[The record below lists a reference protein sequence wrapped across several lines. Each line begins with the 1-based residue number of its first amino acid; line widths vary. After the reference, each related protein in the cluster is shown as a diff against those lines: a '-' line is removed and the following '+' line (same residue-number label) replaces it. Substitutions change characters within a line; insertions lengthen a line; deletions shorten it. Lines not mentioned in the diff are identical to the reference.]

1 MNECSVQVV
10 ISEPGGRQVRVNW
23 QGAALDRPLVLQLA
37 ALSVPVAPTRH
48 ELFPAANFPAATE
61 PRAPSAAPAI
71 CRLELHWS
79 EPPPPAV
86 QARTPPSEPAPLD
99 GAWAA
104 ERLRHR
110 HLASATGATA
120 PLRRR
125 VARAAGR

>member
-37 ALSVPVAPTRH
+37 SLSSPLPPPRH
-48 ELFPAANFPAATE
+48 ELFPAANFPAAADR
-61 PRAPSAAPAI
+61 RAPSAVPGI

-79 EPPPPAV
+79 EPTPPAV
-86 QARTPPSEPAPLD
+86 QAQAPPSEPAPLD

-110 HLASATGATA
+110 HLASATG

-125 VARAAGR
+125 GARTLG

>member
-1 MNECSVQVV
+1 MNVCSVQVV

-37 ALSVPVAPTRH
+37 SQSVPVPSSRH
-48 ELFPAANFPAATE
+48 AMFPDVSDL
-61 PRAPSAAPAI
+61 RAPSAGPAI

-79 EPPPPAV
+79 EPPAPG
-86 QARTPPSEPAPLD
+86 QAQPPSQPAPLD

-110 HLASATGATA
+110 HLASATA
-120 PLRRR
+120 PQRRR
-125 VARAAGR
+125 VARAASR